1 MTGVHA
7 ASFWVGGTVPGY
19 AWGEG
24 KGERA
29 AVRSKKFKRGR
40 FRDSVYQYRRMFLC
54 PSIFPLLLQS
64 GVLGRVDFDNTGIGR
79 LYAETCGEV
88 DKMHRASV
96 TVRMCVAHQAARLN
110 AAAVP

>member
-54 PSIFPLLLQS
+54 PSIFPLLLQG
-64 GVLGRVDFDNTGIGR
+64 GVLGGVDFDNTGIGR
-79 LYAETCGEV
+79 CLYAETCGEV
-88 DKMHRASV
+88 DKMHHASV
-96 TVRMCVAHQAARLN
+96 AVRMCVA
-110 AAAVP
+110 

>member
-24 KGERA
+24 KRERA

-54 PSIFPLLLQS
+54 PSIFPLLLQG
-64 GVLGRVDFDNTGIGR
+64 GVLGRVDFDNTGSDVHGASGR
-79 LYAETCGEV
+79 KAECGSG
-88 DKMHRASV
+88 SV
-96 TVRMCVAHQAARLN
+96 KSEFYI
-110 AAAVP
+110 